1 MNFLHRQDLQLVLA
15 RNFIAA
21 TLTPAFVTDPEGVM
35 VFFNEAAAQLIGRRF
50 EESGRLTREE
60 WNEIGPVDEAGH
72 PIASGNLPLTIA
84 LREGIPA
91 FGRFRIKTDRGAL
104 VEVEASANPIIG
116 DDVFRGAIVSFVPV
130 WDEGDPA
137 HELAVSAHDEAC

>member
-1 MNFLHRQDLQLVLA
+1 MLLLA
-15 RNFIAA
+15 RNFTAA
-21 TLTPAFVTDPEGVM
+21 TLTPAFVTDPDGVM
-35 VFFNEAAAQLIGRRF
+35 IFFNEAAAQLIGRRF

-60 WNEIGPVDEAGH
+60 WNEIGPVDEAGN

-104 VEVEASANPIIG
+104 VEVEASANPLVG
-116 DDVFRGAIVSFVPV
+116 GDVFRGAIVSFVPV
-130 WDEGDPA
+130 WGDRDPVD
-137 HELAVSAHDEAC
+137 ELAVGARDGAR